1 MVWMAV
7 LIDYIRRS
15 QEMYIKS
22 DPFPA
27 KQRLLRRRNP
37 ASELL
42 HPVVSDVSDVSD
54 DSSEVAAY
62 HVPVHRNIS
71 YIPQVVGDTMTL
83 DEWLRGDNL
92 DPLPES

>member
-1 MVWMAV
+1 MAV
-7 LIDYIRRS
+7 LIDGIRHS

-42 HPVVSDVSDVSD
+42 HPVVSDVSD

-71 YIPQVVGDTMTL
+71 YIPQVGGDTMTL

-92 DPLPES
+92 DPLLEC

>member
-1 MVWMAV
+1 
-7 LIDYIRRS
+7 
-15 QEMYIKS
+15 MYIKS

-42 HPVVSDVSDVSD
+42 HPVVSD
-54 DSSEVAAY
+54 DSSELAAY
-62 HVPVHRNIS
+62 HVPVLRNIS
-71 YIPQVVGDTMTL
+71 YTPQVGGDTMTL

-92 DPLPES
+92 DPLLEC